1 MHRAIRRM
9 FDSGQ
14 VMAGKWFGMASG
26 RGGPGGSDGKLGAL
40 NRRLLG
46 YPNNHNY
53 QIRGQRRI
61 PSHRLAER
69 WRVISSIY
77 PKKLE
82 SFLDVGC
89 CKGFFVLENAARPEC
104 KRSVGIDVVD
114 SFVDTAREAGN
125 YMNVVG
131 AEFHSASLDDVAGRV
146 EEFGGPFQVVQLI
159 NTYHYLFWG
168 SNLNTKAYG
177 DHRTIFSM
185 FHAVTSSCFIFSSP
199 LEVKVAPQEIRD
211 RAAAAGNHE
220 YHREAILDAAQ
231 DFFDVIELPA
241 LDTRNRR
248 PLLLM
253 VKRANGS

>member
-1 MHRAIRRM
+1 M
-9 FDSGQ
+9 
-14 VMAGKWFGMASG
+14 
-26 RGGPGGSDGKLGAL
+26 
-40 NRRLLG
+40 
-46 YPNNHNY
+46 
-53 QIRGQRRI
+53 
-61 PSHRLAER
+61 
-69 WRVISSIY
+69 ISSFY

-104 KRSVGIDVVD
+104 NRSVGIDVVE
-114 SFVDTAREAGN
+114 SFVDTAREVGN
-125 YMNVVG
+125 NMKIED
-131 AEFHSASLDDVAGRV
+131 AEFHLASLDEVAGRV

-199 LEVKVAPQEIRD
+199 LEVEVAPQEIRD

-231 DFFDVIELPA
+231 EFFDVIEPPS
-241 LDTRNRR
+241 LDAKNRR

-253 VKRANGS
+253 VKRAKGS